1 MQNKIQIA
9 IVDDDKIFQLITN
22 KTLNTI
28 EQVGQIWQF
37 YNGEEALVYLQDHA
51 AQPDLLPDIILL
63 DINMPVVDGW
73 TFLKDYE
80 PLLPSLSKTI
90 SIHMVSSSIDPK
102 DIERANGIPLVQ
114 EYIIKPITKDKILD
128 VIRQTVERQSA

>member
-51 AQPDLLPDIILL
+51 AQPNLLPDIILL

-80 PLLPSLSKTI
+80 PLFPSLSKTI

-102 DIERANGIPLVQ
+102 DIERANGISLVQ

>member
-28 EQVGQIWQF
+28 EQVGHIWQF
-37 YNGEEALVYLQDHA
+37 YNGEEALMYLQDHA
-51 AQPDLLPDIILL
+51 AQPDQLPDILLL

-73 TFLKDYE
+73 TFLKDYF
-80 PLLPSLSKTI
+80 PLHNQLSKPI

-102 DIERANGIPLVQ
+102 DIERAQGTPLVQ
-114 EYIIKPITKDKILD
+114 EYIIKPISKDKILD
-128 VIRQTVERQSA
+128 VIRQKMEQLQS

>member
-9 IVDDDKIFQLITN
+9 VVDDDKIFQLITN

-28 EQVGQIWQF
+28 ELVSKVLQF
-37 YNGEEALVYLQDHA
+37 YNGEEALIYLQEHSGE
-51 AQPDLLPDIILL
+51 PDLLPDVILL

-73 TFLKDYE
+73 TFLKDYVDLQ
-80 PLLPSLSKTI
+80 PQLSKSI

-102 DIERANGIPLVQ
+102 DIERANGNTTVQ
-114 EYIIKPITKDKILD
+114 EYIIKPVTKDKLIN
-128 VIRQTVERQSA
+128 VIQQKAAQI

>member
-22 KTLNTI
+22 KTLHTI
-28 EQVGQIWQF
+28 DQVSHIWQF

-51 AQPDLLPDIILL
+51 GQPDALPDIILL

-73 TFLKDYE
+73 TFLKDYVD
-80 PLLPSLSKTI
+80 LHDQLSKSI

-102 DIERANGIPLVQ
+102 DIERAKTTPLVQ
-114 EYIIKPITKDKILD
+114 EYIIKPISKDKILE
-128 VIRQTVERQSA
+128 VIRQKCNQINV

>member
-9 IVDDDKIFQLITN
+9 VVDDDKIFQLITN

-28 EQVGQIWQF
+28 EQVSKVLQF
-37 YNGEEALVYLQDHA
+37 YNGEEALIYLQEHA
-51 AQPDLLPDIILL
+51 GEPDLLPDVILL

-73 TFLKDYE
+73 TFLKDYVAFE
-80 PLLPSLSKTI
+80 EQLSKSI

-102 DIERANGIPLVQ
+102 DIERATSNTTVQ
-114 EYIIKPITKDKILD
+114 EYIIKPVTKDKLID
-128 VIRQTVERQSA
+128 VIKQKATEA

>member
-9 IVDDDKIFQLITN
+9 VVDDDKIFQLITN

-28 EQVGQIWQF
+28 EQVGQVWQF
-37 YNGEEALVYLQDHA
+37 YNGDEALVYLQEHA
-51 AQPDLLPDIILL
+51 SEPDQLPDIILL

-73 TFLKDYE
+73 TFLKDYRDLH
-80 PLLPSLSKTI
+80 PQLSKPI

-102 DIERANGIPLVQ
+102 DIERAKTTPLVQ
-114 EYIIKPITKDKILD
+114 EYIIKPITRDKILD
-128 VIRQTVERQSA
+128 VIRQKSEKA